1 MAEYDFSL
9 NPRPRAS
16 LLHFGAEREPVL
28 VVDALMRSASALV
41 DYAADEVAFED
52 AGGPQGGYPGLRA
65 PAPLPYVNAVVR
77 GLDPLVREAFGLGDV
92 KLARAECRLSMVT
105 TPPSDLKATQR
116 VPHVDTFDPLQF
128 AFLHYLCDPR
138 FGGTAFYRQRA
149 TGFEAITAQRG
160 AAYVQARDRV
170 IAAAHADYIRSDTAD
185 YEQIGAVEARFD
197 RLIVYRSRLLHSGL
211 IPAGIDLP
219 ANPRGGRLTANI
231 FVGYAARS

>member
-16 LLHFGAEREPVL
+16 LLHVGVEREPVL
-28 VVDALMRSASALV
+28 VVDDLMLRAEALI
-41 DYAADEVAFED
+41 DYAAGEVEFED

-105 TPPSDLKATQR
+105 LPPGALKATQR

-128 AFLHYLCDPR
+128 AFLHFLCDPR

-149 TGFEAITAQRG
+149 SGFEAITEARG
-160 AAYVQARDRV
+160 AAYTQARDRV
-170 IAAAHADYIRSDTAD
+170 IGGAEADYIRSDTAD
-185 YEQIGAVEARFD
+185 YERIGAVEARFD

-211 IPAGIDLP
+211 IPSGIDLP
-219 ANPRGGRLTANI
+219 ADPRRGRLTANI

>member
-16 LLHFGAEREPVL
+16 LQLVGNEREPVL
-28 VVDALMRSASALV
+28 IVDALMRRPAALV
-41 DYAADEVAFED
+41 DYAAGEVAFEP
-52 AGGPQGGYPGLRA
+52 AGTPQGGYPGLRA
-65 PAPLPYVNAVVR
+65 PAPLDYVNAVVR
-77 GLDPLVREAFGLGDV
+77 GLDPMLREAFGLDGV

-105 TPPSDLKATQR
+105 TAPGDLAPTQR
-116 VPHVDTFDPLQF
+116 VPHVDTYDPLQF

-149 TGFEAITAQRG
+149 TGFEAILPERG
-160 AAYVQARDRV
+160 PAFVAARDSV
-170 IAAAHADYIRSDTAD
+170 IAAAEADYIRDSSPD

-211 IPAGIDLP
+211 IPAGIELP
-219 ANPRGGRLTANI
+219 ADPRSGRLTANI
-231 FVGYAARS
+231 FVGYAPRA

>member
-1 MAEYDFSL
+1 MAEYDLSL

-16 LLHFGAEREPVL
+16 LLHVGEEREPVL
-28 VVDALMRSASALV
+28 VIDDLMRSAGALV

-65 PAPLPYVNAVVR
+65 AAPLPYVNAAVR
-77 GLDPLVREAFGLGDV
+77 GLDPFVREAFGLGDV
-92 KLARAECRLSMVT
+92 KLVRAECRLSMVT
-105 TPPSDLKATQR
+105 LPPGALKPTQR

-128 AFLHYLCDPR
+128 AFLHFLCDPR

-149 TGFEAITAQRG
+149 TGFEAITPERAP
-160 AAYVQARDRV
+160 AYLAARDAV
-170 IAAAHADYIRSDTAD
+170 IAGAEADYIRSDTAD

-211 IPAGIDLP
+211 IPGGMDLP
-219 ANPRGGRLTANI
+219 ADPRRGRLTANI
-231 FVGYAARS
+231 FVNYRAA

>member
-16 LLHFGAEREPVL
+16 LLHVGAEREPVL
-28 VVDALMRSASALV
+28 VVDALMGNAAALV
-41 DYAADEVAFED
+41 DFAAEEVAFED
-52 AGGPQGGYPGLRA
+52 AGGPEGGYPGLRA

-77 GLDPLVREAFGLGDV
+77 GIDPFVREAFGLGGV

-105 TPPSDLKATQR
+105 LPPAALKATQR

-128 AFLHYLCDPR
+128 DFLHYLCDPS

-149 TGFEAITAQRG
+149 TGFETITPERG
-160 AAYVQARDRV
+160 ATFVEARDRV
-170 IAAAHADYIRSDTAD
+170 MSGAEADSIRSDTAD

-211 IPAGIDLP
+211 IPRGIDLP
-219 ANPRGGRLTANI
+219 ADPRRGRLTANI
-231 FVGYAARS
+231 FVNYRAA

>member
-1 MAEYDFSL
+1 MADYDFSL

-16 LLHFGAEREPVL
+16 LLHVGEEREPVL
-28 VVDALMRSASALV
+28 VVDALMVRAEALV
-41 DYAADEVAFED
+41 DYATDEVAFED

-77 GLDPLVREAFGLGDV
+77 GLDPVVREAFGLGDV

-105 TPPSDLKATQR
+105 LPPGALKPTQR

-128 AFLHYLCDPR
+128 AFLHYLCEPR

-149 TGFEAITAQRG
+149 TGFEAITPERG
-160 AAYVQARDRV
+160 SAYVEARDRV
-170 IAAAHADYIRSDTAD
+170 IAGAEADYIRTNTAD
-185 YEQIGAVEARFD
+185 YEQIGAVDARFD

-211 IPAGIDLP
+211 IPPAIDLP
-219 ANPRGGRLTANI
+219 ADPRRGRLTANI
-231 FVGYAARS
+231 FVNYRSA